1 MEEQISFPDGTNDKP
16 LTVDEAAELLRL
28 TPATIRRYLTAGRFQ
43 RFKVGNRTR
52 LSRTEVLSRVSP
64 GRTAWRSNAFKPK
77 PAHNPWSRF
86 LPLIV
91 LPSNVRRGIAGP
103 AA

>member
-1 MEEQISFPDGTNDKP
+1 MEKIMGDDLLTIEQ
-16 LTVDEAAELLRL
+16 AAELLQL
-28 TPATIRRYLTAGRFQ
+28 TPQTIRRYLTAGRLQ
-43 RFKVGNRTR
+43 RLKIGPATR
-52 LSRTEVLSRVSP
+52 LSRAEVLSRVSP
-64 GRTAWRSNAFKPK
+64 GRTDWRANAFKPK

-91 LPSNVRRGIAGP
+91 LPLNVQRGIAGP